1 MKKISFV
8 NAALVLGAA
17 VVLTLSSCSAETEE
31 VLNVEEQ
38 NTIWRVPVRVRVK
51 EFSVSMEAIPESQT
65 RATQSPADY
74 TDIKIMILAFY
85 DSEGTEVYKTT
96 QTKGSLS
103 TGETFGDFR
112 CNLPAGTFTMV
123 VIGRDSGTGDA
134 FTLTSPTEAAFTSEK
149 VRETFAKTQ
158 SVTVTNSN
166 ALDLEVTLGR
176 IVPELYIESTDTRP
190 EGISKIRTTYGGG
203 GKSFNPTTGL
213 SIGNA
218 GFSLT
223 NTPSSANVGDVV
235 KVMNY
240 AYLATDEQTMEI
252 TLEVLDAEE
261 NVLVTKVIPN
271 VPLKRNRR
279 TTLSGPLF
287 TPSASSVS
295 FVLETD
301 WLDGNTVEF

>member
-17 VVLTLSSCSAETEE
+17 VVLTLSSCTAETEE

-38 NTIWRVPVRVRVK
+38 ETVWRVPVRVRVK
-51 EFSVSMEAIPESQT
+51 DFSVSMEAIPGSQT
-65 RATQSPADY
+65 RATESPADY
-74 TDIKIMILAFY
+74 KYIKVLILAFY
-85 DSEGTEVYKTT
+85 DSEGTEVCKVT
-96 QTKGSLS
+96 QTKEALG

-235 KVMNY
+235 KVMSY
-240 AYLATDEQTMEI
+240 AYLATDEQTMDI